1 MTMTIDEIAS
11 VAARLN
17 PSQKQRLLVRLSF
30 ELTIAA
36 RDTYVPGTEEIAAP
50 RQIRALNEIQH
61 RVTGC
66 LLDLVDSPSA
76 DLWIWPVIAEFSESA
91 GCAAQV
97 AQACF
102 RALAS
107 LGLASSAVHA
117 IEHGPAP
124 QIPDEPR
131 RS

>member
-1 MTMTIDEIAS
+1 MMTLDEIANA
-11 VAARLN
+11 AARLS
-17 PSQKQRLLVRLSF
+17 PAQKQRLLARLSF

-36 RDTYVPGTEEIAAP
+36 RDTYVPGTEDIAAP

-66 LLDLVDSPSA
+66 LLDLMDNSTA
-76 DLWIWPVIAEFSESA
+76 ELWIWPVIAELSEAA
-91 GCAAQV
+91 GCAAQA

-107 LGLASSAVHA
+107 LGSSAVHLTETQNGSIA
-117 IEHGPAP
+117 
-124 QIPDEPR
+124 
-131 RS
+131 